1 MLFLI
6 AIMCFCTATL
16 APGLPAA
23 YLSAFA
29 FSHFG
34 KGVNQTL
41 QEQRQAASPGAA
53 QAGLEEARLPI
64 SPFFKLYYPCSIE
77 VMGPVGK

>member
-1 MLFLI
+1 M
-6 AIMCFCTATL
+6 
-16 APGLPAA
+16 
-23 YLSAFA
+23 
-29 FSHFG
+29 
-34 KGVNQTL
+34 NQTL
-41 QEQRQAASPGAA
+41 QEQRQAVSPGAA